1 MFHILVVD
9 DDRNTRLFMRAF
21 LEAEHYTVTL
31 AEGTSENRFALHIQP
46 QKDVVTSLENI
57 GEGVNNG
64 EAVNKYLI
72 DGKLII
78 RTAEGVVFDAQ
89 GKRL

>member
-1 MFHILVVD
+1 MAVKIGEW
-9 DDRNTRLFMRAF
+9 RLMA
-21 LEAEHYTVTL
+21 V
-31 AEGTSENRFALHIQP
+31 
-46 QKDVVTSLENI
+46 NI

-78 RTAEGVVFDAQ
+78 RTAEGVFDAQ